1 MFIYEV
7 SMSPNEAKN
16 LPVFANAIQLISDI
30 ALEVIGN
37 DIAAEVDGVKITQSS
52 VKLLSAASL
61 TKAIMEKGNA

>member
-1 MFIYEV
+1 
-7 SMSPNEAKN
+7 MSPNEAKN
-16 LPVFANAIQLISDI
+16 LPVLANAIQLIGDI

>member
-1 MFIYEV
+1 
-7 SMSPNEAKN
+7 MSPNEAKN
-16 LPVFANAIQLISDI
+16 LPVFANSIQLISDI

>member
-16 LPVFANAIQLISDI
+16 LPVLANAIQLISDI
-30 ALEVIGN
+30 ALEVVGN

-52 VKLLSAASL
+52 VKLLAAASL
-61 TKAIMEKGNA
+61 TKSIMEKGNA

>member
-1 MFIYEV
+1 
-7 SMSPNEAKN
+7 MSPNEAKN

>member
-1 MFIYEV
+1 
-7 SMSPNEAKN
+7 MSPNEAKN
-16 LPVFANAIQLISDI
+16 LPVIAHAIQLISDI

-37 DIAAEVDGVKITQSS
+37 EIAAEVDGVKITQSS

>member
-1 MFIYEV
+1 
-7 SMSPNEAKN
+7 MSPNEAKN
-16 LPVFANAIQLISDI
+16 LPVLANAIQLISDI